1 MAFLERDM
9 KSRKQTFGI
18 AAYDILNGS
27 TEVLETPLPAE
38 LQSSYDTAHGDI
50 QALEAKLTLKKNE
63 MPASGSG
70 LVGFSSAVLLKVR

>member
-27 TEVLETPLPAE
+27 TEVLETPLPVE